1 MVSEISRF
9 LCKFMRVRIFEER
22 GRNSAMFTG
31 DFVMKVRYNLVKF
44 MLGLRRSLGVF

>member
-31 DFVMKVRYNLVKF
+31 DFVKF
-44 MLGLRRSLGVF
+44 MLGLRRSLGVL